1 MVSIAFIAKI
11 VIGIVWKVKGIFTP
25 GIGWVILFIA
35 AAIFVPMGFTI
46 CFIIC
51 KLVGVL
57 TLGWLYKKNGSESSR
72 QLLETANKN
81 LNDIERKNMKC
92 EALSV
97 IGERETTRLRN

>member
-1 MVSIAFIAKI
+1 MEDKLIKDLLVSIAFIAKI

-51 KLVGVL
+51 KLIGVL
-57 TLGWLYKKNGSESSR
+57 TLGWGWIILTLFLDGMMV
-72 QLLETANKN
+72 
-81 LNDIERKNMKC
+81 DIFFH
-92 EALSV
+92 ADSY
-97 IGERETTRLRN
+97 